1 MRSSVGAVHLASSGI
16 VRGQNVTRV
25 KVQRAKELRGAMMPQ
40 ETALWERLRNNHLD
54 GLHFRRQQIIDG
66 FVVDFYC
73 HKTGVVIELD
83 GPIHLRQ
90 ADYDRERDKVIAA
103 HNLTIV
109 RVTNADIDTNLAQ
122 VLRRIHAT
130 CRARTP

>member
-1 MRSSVGAVHLASSGI
+1 LPSSGI
-16 VRGQNVTRV
+16 VQGQKVTRV
-25 KVQRAKELRGAMMPQ
+25 KVQRAKELRVAMTPQ
-40 ETALWERLRNNHLD
+40 ETTLWEWLRNNQLD

-66 FVVDFYC
+66 FVVNFYC

-109 RVTNADIDTNLAQ
+109 RVTNDEMDTNLAQ
-122 VLRRIHAT
+122 VLRRIRAT
-130 CRARTP
+130 CRASVA

>member
-1 MRSSVGAVHLASSGI
+1 M
-16 VRGQNVTRV
+16 T
-25 KVQRAKELRGAMMPQ
+25 PQ
-40 ETALWERLRNNHLD
+40 ETALWEGQRNNHLD

-109 RVTNADIDTNLAQ
+109 RVTNDEIDTNLAQ
-122 VLRRIHAT
+122 VWRRIRAT
-130 CRARTP
+130 CRDRVA